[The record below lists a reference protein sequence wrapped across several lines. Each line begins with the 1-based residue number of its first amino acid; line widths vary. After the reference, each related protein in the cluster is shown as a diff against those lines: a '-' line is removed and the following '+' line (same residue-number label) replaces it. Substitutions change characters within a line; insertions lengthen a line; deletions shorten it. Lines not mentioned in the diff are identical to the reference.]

1 MGHLMRLSAARA
13 VRHFTQPC
21 IQINVVVV
29 SPAMVLVDE
38 SIGVL
43 AEALPQDRRRSLLAA
58 GDEPSKWEP
67 LESRPPGNAEQPE
80 RPRGSVR
87 LETVKVLVVDDDAAS
102 LDYFSFALETCG
114 AVVSMATSAREA
126 LEMVS
131 RVSPDVI
138 LSDIAMPGED
148 GYWLLSE
155 IRRHADRGVSGLP
168 VVAATAYGRSYPRAQ
183 ALAAGFHEHLAKPV
197 DPDLLC
203 QVIAAAVGR

>member
-1 MGHLMRLSAARA
+1 
-13 VRHFTQPC
+13 
-21 IQINVVVV
+21 
-29 SPAMVLVDE
+29 MVLVDE
-38 SIGVL
+38 PIGVL
-43 AEALPQDRRRSLLAA
+43 AEAFPQERRRSLLAA
-58 GDEPSKWEP
+58 GDEPSTREP
-67 LESRPPGNAEQPE
+67 LASRPSGNAEQPE
-80 RPRGSVR
+80 RARGSVR

-114 AVVSMATSAREA
+114 AVVTVATSAREA

-131 RVSPDVI
+131 RVLPDVI

-155 IRRHADRGVSGLP
+155 IRRHADRDVSGLP

-183 ALAAGFHEHLAKPV
+183 ALAAGFQEHLSKPV

-203 QVIAAAVGR
+203 QVIASAVGR

>member
-1 MGHLMRLSAARA
+1 
-13 VRHFTQPC
+13 
-21 IQINVVVV
+21 
-29 SPAMVLVDE
+29 MVLVDE
-38 SIGVL
+38 PIGVL
-43 AEALPQDRRRSLLAA
+43 AEALPRDRRPSLLAA
-58 GDEPSKWEP
+58 GDEPSPWEP
-67 LESRPPGNAEQPE
+67 RESRRSGNAERPE
-80 RPRGSVR
+80 RARDSVR

-114 AVVSMATSAREA
+114 AVVTVATSAREA

-168 VVAATAYGRSYPRAQ
+168 VVAATAYGHSYPRAQ

>member
-1 MGHLMRLSAARA
+1 
-13 VRHFTQPC
+13 
-21 IQINVVVV
+21 
-29 SPAMVLVDE
+29 MVLVDE
-38 SIGVL
+38 PTGVL

-58 GDEPSKWEP
+58 GDEPSTNP
-67 LESRPPGNAEQPE
+67 LEGRPSRNIDQPKHA
-80 RPRGSVR
+80 RRSVR

-114 AVVSMATSAREA
+114 AVVSTATTAREA
-126 LEMVS
+126 LDMVS
-131 RVSPDVI
+131 RVLPDVI

-168 VVAATAYGRSYPRAQ
+168 IVAATAYGRNYPRTQ
-183 ALAAGFHEHLAKPV
+183 ALAAGFHEHLSKPV

-203 QVIAAAVGR
+203 QVIASAVGR